1 MSKENV
7 IFLSYITM
15 LFVFGIWTMQ
25 KWFNISMGFEWV
37 VGAIVVHSMVR
48 VAANKFLK

>member
-7 IFLSYITM
+7 IFLSYIAM
-15 LFVFGIWTMQ
+15 LFVVGIWAMQ

-37 VGAIVVHSMVR
+37 IGAIAAHMTVR
-48 VAANKFLK
+48 IAANKFLK

>member
-1 MSKENV
+1 MSKDNA
-7 IFLSYITM
+7 IFLSYITL
-15 LFVFGIWTMQ
+15 LFVVGIWTMQ

-48 VAANKFLK
+48 ITANKFLK